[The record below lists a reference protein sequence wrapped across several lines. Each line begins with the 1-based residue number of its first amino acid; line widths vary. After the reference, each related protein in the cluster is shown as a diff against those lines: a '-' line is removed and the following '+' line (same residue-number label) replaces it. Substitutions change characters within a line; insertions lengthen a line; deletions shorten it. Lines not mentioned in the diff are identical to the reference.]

1 MIAYL
6 QIGFFM
12 LAAIAAVAVA
22 ANRFHAPS
30 SIFLVLAGAALALVP
45 DLPRVELM
53 PELVL
58 MLVLPPLI
66 YSAGVAMSW
75 RASRS
80 WRSAVSYSPRLRS
93 PPACI
98 GCWAGR
104 GRSGSCSAPSS
115 RRRTSSHRSRLRG
128 ASGCL
133 VGFGSSS
140 KAKVL
145 QTMPP
150 R

>member
-6 QIGFFM
+6 QFGFFM
-12 LAAIAAVAVA
+12 LAPIAAVAVA

-75 RASRS
+75 REFRYNLRPIALL
-80 WRSAVSYSPRLRS
+80 AVGCVIFTTVAVAAVGHELFGMPWSVAFVLGAIVS
-93 PPACI
+93 PPDAV
-98 GCWAGR
+98 
-104 GRSGSCSAPSS
+104 APLAIA
-115 RRRTSSHRSRLRG
+115 RRLG
-128 ASGCL
+128 LALGL
-133 VGFGSSS
+133 PGI
-140 KAKVL
+140 
-145 QTMPP
+145 
-150 R
+150 